1 MKETYRC
8 WAEID
13 RAALRHNVKV
23 VRDRIGSAE
32 MLAVVKANAYGHGL
46 VGIAQTLADEVQLF
60 GVANLQEALTLR
72 ESLPHPIVILG
83 PATPEERPVI
93 AEHGFIPTISS
104 LEEAQAFDRL
114 RPVSVN
120 FKIDT
125 GMGRMGVVQNE
136 AREVFR
142 RVAAMANVEIHSIS
156 THMPVSNED
165 AEYTR
170 DQLVRFQRIV
180 DQIRAEVPGRYKAHV
195 LQSAGT
201 LAFNQRTFEIVRAGI
216 ILYGISPLPEFRELV
231 KPVMTW
237 KTRICL
243 VRDVP
248 KGSSI
253 SYGRTFI
260 TPRNMRV
267 ATLSAGYADGYPWHL
282 SNRGAAVLV
291 RGKRCPLLGRVTMD
305 LIVIDVSGL
314 DDAQVGAGARGAR
327 EAPDPAVLGEPGGER
342 AAGDARERD
351 LEDQSAAD
359 PPALADPRGGHVEP
373 GGGEVL
379 AEAAAGE
386 RAAER
391 GGPRVE
397 ILARVGVD
405 RLVIAAVVAPVADRV
420 ADEAAAQPGA
430 LRTGRTH
437 LDRAVHGALVDRG
450 HAGGRV
456 LRGLRAPEVDR

>member
-1 MKETYRC
+1 MKEGCRC

-13 RAALRHNVKV
+13 RARLRHNAKL

-46 VGIAQTLADEVQLF
+46 LGVAQALADDAQLF
-60 GVANLQEALTLR
+60 GVANVEEALTLR

-83 PATPEERPVI
+83 PATPEERPII
-93 AEHGFIPTISS
+93 AESGFIPTISS
-104 LEEAQAFDRL
+104 LEEASAFDQL
-114 RPVSVN
+114 KPVSLN

-125 GMGRMGVVQNE
+125 GMGRMGVVENE
-136 AREVFR
+136 ALEVFK
-142 RVAAMANVEIHSIS
+142 RVAALPNIAIHSIS

-170 DQLVRFQRIV
+170 DQLVRFRRIV
-180 DQIRAEVPGRYKAHV
+180 EQIRAEIPGTYKAHV

-201 LAFNQRTFEIVRAGI
+201 LAFNPPTFDIVRAGI
-216 ILYGISPLPEFRELV
+216 ILYGISPLSEFRDLL

-260 TPRNMRV
+260 APTNMRV

-291 RGKRCPLLGRVTMD
+291 RGKRCRLLGRVTMD
-305 LIVIDVSGL
+305 LMMIDVSGL
-314 DDAQVGAGARGAR
+314 DGVQAGDDVVLMGRDGSEEISCTELAERAGTITWEIVTRIGARVR
-327 EAPDPAVLGEPGGER
+327 
-342 AAGDARERD
+342 
-351 LEDQSAAD
+351 
-359 PPALADPRGGHVEP
+359 
-373 GGGEVL
+373 
-379 AEAAAGE
+379 
-386 RAAER
+386 
-391 GGPRVE
+391 RVY
-397 ILARVGVD
+397 L
-405 RLVIAAVVAPVADRV
+405 
-420 ADEAAAQPGA
+420 
-430 LRTGRTH
+430 
-437 LDRAVHGALVDRG
+437 
-450 HAGGRV
+450 
-456 LRGLRAPEVDR
+456 